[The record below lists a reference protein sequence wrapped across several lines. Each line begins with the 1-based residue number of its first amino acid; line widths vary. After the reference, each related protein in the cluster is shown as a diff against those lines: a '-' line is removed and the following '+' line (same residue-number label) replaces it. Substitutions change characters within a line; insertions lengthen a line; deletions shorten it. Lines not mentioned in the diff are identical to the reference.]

1 MVIKS
6 VYHTLSLVT
15 LHFTVFPDHEHYD
28 NCIKCI
34 FFTNQSKSHR
44 YHMIIM
50 HTANRL
56 YNWQILELNKQ
67 SPN

>member
-34 FFTNQSKSHR
+34 FFYQPIQKPQISHDYYAHSQSV
-44 YHMIIM
+44 I
-50 HTANRL
+50 
-56 YNWQILELNKQ
+56 
-67 SPN
+67 